1 MLQICKEIDSFGNI
15 HLHLDLIAGLPFED
29 ISSFRHSFNQVFQI
43 RPQQLQLGFL
53 KVLKGSSI
61 HRQCSEYGILYTPK
75 APFEVLQTNWLSFDD
90 ILFLKDIEDM
100 VEIYYNS
107 GRFQTILTYMIQE
120 FETPFDFFCSTGFF
134 LHCKQISTIQ
144 SFKRTILRNFVL
156 LLAIYQSYFYRNYE
170 TIMYL
175 RYLFT

>member
-1 MLQICKEIDSFGNI
+1 MAF
-15 HLHLDLIAGLPFED
+15 
-29 ISSFRHSFNQVFQI
+29 
-43 RPQQLQLGFL
+43 
-53 KVLKGSSI
+53 
-61 HRQCSEYGILYTPK
+61 YTPK

-120 FETPFDFFCSTGFF
+120 FETPFDFFAQLGSF
-134 LHCKQISTIQ
+134 LHCKQISPIQ

-156 LLAIYQSYFYRNYE
+156 LLAIYQSYFTETMKQLCIYDICLHEKPKTSCFYR
-170 TIMYL
+170 
-175 RYLFT
+175 